1 MMSLAILADVLHAP
15 LMGRDAL
22 FTGVSTDTRSL
33 NRGDLFVAIQG
44 PRFDGHH
51 FLAEAIHAGASGAL
65 LAREIDTLLPHVRVP
80 DTRLA
85 LGQMAAFWRA
95 QFDIPVI
102 AVTGSNGKTTVKEM
116 LAAIL
121 ARKGPVCATRGNLN
135 NDIGLPLTLCRLT
148 AQDRYA
154 VIEMGMNHKGEIDF
168 LARLTRPT
176 VAVITNAGAA
186 HLAGLGTIE
195 EVARAKGE
203 IYGGLVP
210 GGVAVIN
217 ADDAHS
223 GLWRTL
229 AAPHAIRTFG
239 IERLAD
245 FRAEY
250 ALGVSGT
257 DLFLKSPDDGIEVKL
272 PLLGRHNVLNA
283 LAAAAAASA
292 AGATLDDI
300 KRGLEIV
307 RPPAGRLE
315 TKAGVSG
322 ARVIDDTYNAN
333 PDSLAAAL
341 NILREFKGE
350 RVLVLGDMGEL
361 GENAVEMHRRAGD
374 LAKELGIQRLFAL
387 GDLSVN
393 TVATFGKGGRHFD
406 SAEALIE
413 ALIDCMHGDMT
424 VLVKGSRAARMER
437 VVSGI
442 QRLGTSRQKYTEA

>member
-1 MMSLAILADVLHAP
+1 MMSLAILAEVLQAP
-15 LMGRDAL
+15 LIGRDAL
-22 FTGVSTDTRSL
+22 FTGVSTDTRTL

-44 PRFDGHH
+44 PRYDGHT
-51 FLAEAIHAGASGAL
+51 FLAEAIRAGASGAL
-65 LAREIDTLLPHVRVP
+65 LARTLDTTLPHVRVD

-85 LGQMAAFWRA
+85 LGRMAAFWRA

-116 LAAIL
+116 IAAIL

-154 VIEMGMNHKGEIDF
+154 VIEMGMNHKGEIDY
-168 LARLTRPT
+168 LTRLTRPT
-176 VAVITNAGAA
+176 QAVITNAGAA

-195 EVARAKGE
+195 DVARAKGE
-203 IYGGLVP
+203 IFAGLVP
-210 GGVAVIN
+210 DGVAVIN

-223 GLWRTL
+223 ALWKKL
-229 AAPHAIRTFG
+229 AAPRTIRTFG

-245 FRAEY
+245 YRAEY
-250 ALGVSGT
+250 ALGMAGT
-257 DLFLKSPDDGIEVKL
+257 EMFLKSPNDGIEVKL

-283 LAAAAAASA
+283 LAAAAAAA
-292 AGATLDDI
+292 TAGATLDDI

-307 RPPAGRLE
+307 RPVAGRLE
-315 TKAGVSG
+315 PKAGLSG

-341 NILREFKGE
+341 ALLREFKGE

-361 GENAVEMHRRAGD
+361 GENAAELHRRAGD
-374 LAKELGIQRLFAL
+374 LAREMGIQRVYGL
-387 GDLSVN
+387 GELSRN
-393 TVATFGKGGRHFD
+393 TVATFGKGARHFD
-406 SAEALIE
+406 SVEALIE
-413 ALIDCMHGDMT
+413 ALIDCMHGEMT

-442 QRLGTSRQKYTEA
+442 QRVGTSRQKLTEA

>member
-1 MMSLAILADVLHAP
+1 
-15 LMGRDAL
+15 
-22 FTGVSTDTRSL
+22 
-33 NRGDLFVAIQG
+33 
-44 PRFDGHH
+44 
-51 FLAEAIHAGASGAL
+51 
-65 LAREIDTLLPHVRVP
+65 
-80 DTRLA
+80 
-85 LGQMAAFWRA
+85 
-95 QFDIPVI
+95 
-102 AVTGSNGKTTVKEM
+102 
-116 LAAIL
+116 
-121 ARKGPVCATRGNLN
+121 
-135 NDIGLPLTLCRLT
+135 
-148 AQDRYA
+148 
-154 VIEMGMNHKGEIDF
+154 
-168 LARLTRPT
+168 
-176 VAVITNAGAA
+176 
-186 HLAGLGTIE
+186 
-195 EVARAKGE
+195 
-203 IYGGLVP
+203 
-210 GGVAVIN
+210 
-217 ADDAHS
+217 
-223 GLWRTL
+223 
-229 AAPHAIRTFG
+229 
-239 IERLAD
+239 
-245 FRAEY
+245 
-250 ALGVSGT
+250 
-257 DLFLKSPDDGIEVKL
+257 
-272 PLLGRHNVLNA
+272 VLNA

-307 RPPAGRLE
+307 RPVAGRLE
-315 TKAGVSG
+315 TKTGVSG

>member
-1 MMSLAILADVLHAP
+1 MMSLAILADALHAP
-15 LMGRDAL
+15 LIGRDAL
-22 FTGVSTDTRSL
+22 FTGVSTDTRVL

-51 FLAEAIHAGASGAL
+51 FLAEAISAGASGAL
-65 LAREIDTLLPHVRVP
+65 LSRELVTSLPHVRVP

-85 LGQMAAFWRA
+85 LGQLAAFWRA

-116 LAAIL
+116 IAAIL

-154 VIEMGMNHKGEIDF
+154 VIEIGMNHKGEVDY

-203 IYGGLVP
+203 IFAGLAA
-210 GGVAVIN
+210 GGVAAIN
-217 ADDAHS
+217 ADDAYS

-250 ALGVSGT
+250 ALGMAGSE
-257 DLFLKSPDDGIEVKL
+257 LFLKSPDDGIEVRL

-292 AGATLDDI
+292 VGATLDDI
-300 KRGLEIV
+300 KRGLEVV
-307 RPPAGRLE
+307 RPVAGRLE
-315 TKAGVSG
+315 PKAGVSG

-341 NILREFKGE
+341 NILHEFKGE

-361 GENAVEMHRRAGD
+361 GENAVEMHRHAGD
-374 LAKELGIQRLFAL
+374 LAKESGIQRLFAL

-393 TVATFGKGGRHFD
+393 TVATYGKGGRHFD
-406 SAEALIE
+406 SVEALIE

>member
-1 MMSLAILADVLHAP
+1 MSLAILADVLHAP
-15 LMGRDAL
+15 LIGRDAL
-22 FTGVSTDTRSL
+22 FTGVSTDTRTL

-44 PRFDGHH
+44 PHFDGHT
-51 FLAEAIHAGASGAL
+51 FLAEAIRAGASGAL
-65 LAREIDTLLPHVRVP
+65 LAREIDTTLPHVRVP

-95 QFDIPVI
+95 QFIIPVI

-116 LAAIL
+116 IAAIL

-154 VIEMGMNHKGEIDF
+154 VIEMGMNHKGEIDY
-168 LARLTRPT
+168 LTRLTRPT
-176 VAVITNAGAA
+176 IAVITNAGAA
-186 HLAGLGTIE
+186 HLAGLGTVE
-195 EVARAKGE
+195 DVARAKGE
-203 IYGGLVP
+203 IYAGLAP

-223 GLWRTL
+223 GLWRAL
-229 AAPHAIRTFG
+229 AAPRAIRTFG
-239 IERLAD
+239 IDRLAD

-250 ALGVSGT
+250 ALGMAGT
-257 DLFLKSPDDGIEVKL
+257 ELFLKSPDDGIEVNL

-283 LAAAAAASA
+283 LAAAVAASV

-307 RPPAGRLE
+307 RPVTGRLE
-315 TKAGVSG
+315 TKAGMSG
-322 ARVIDDTYNAN
+322 ARIIDDTYNAN

-374 LAKELGIQRLFAL
+374 LAKELGIQRLFTT
-387 GDLSVN
+387 GVLSAN
-393 TVATFGKGGRHFD
+393 SVATFGKGGRHFD
-406 SAEALIE
+406 TVEALIE

-442 QRLGTSRQKYTEA
+442 QRVGTSRQKFTEA